1 MMNNVA
7 CKMQQATGV
16 FNLPGYR
23 PTVLSFAF
31 APGGFIG
38 RVLQSNLNVQVTGIT
53 LSARNGGI
61 PVLVKD
67 MRLNTIYADIPLM
80 AGDMGLLAADIPPDH
95 PDATNFIRDKKIR
108 PRAQFDLVTSEG
120 GVLRPHLASLGPHR
134 DRREAHRLKASQ
146 LALALSRVKTG
157 GSMIVLMHKAETWNT
172 LCLLYT
178 FSKFSKL
185 CLFKPEQEHQY
196 KSSFYMIATDIKSQ
210 SKEAQTAVDQWK
222 REWKAATFDTDEKYQ
237 QEIRKNQPD
246 VNQVL
251 EEFGDEWIELSKDVW
266 NKQLEGLR
274 AKSFTQ

>member
-1 MMNNVA
+1 MNNVA
-7 CKMQQATGV
+7 WKMQQATGV
-16 FNLPGYR
+16 FNLPDHR

-38 RVLQSNLNVQVTGIT
+38 RVLQSNHNVQVTGIT
-53 LSARNGGI
+53 LSASDGGI

-67 MRLNTIYADIPLM
+67 KRLETIYADIPLM
-80 AGDMGLLAADIPPDH
+80 TGDMGLLAADIPPDH

-120 GVLRPHLASLGPHR
+120 GVLRPHLASLGSHR
-134 DRREAHRLKASQ
+134 ERREAHRLKASQ

-157 GSMIVLMHKAETWNT
+157 GSMIVLMHKAESWNT
-172 LCLLYT
+172 LCVLYT

-185 CLFKPEQEHQY
+185 RLFKPDQEHQY

-210 SKEAQTAVDQWK
+210 SKEAQAAVEEWK
-222 REWKAATFDTDEKYQ
+222 REWKAATFGTDEQYQ
-237 QEIRKNQPD
+237 EEVRKNALD

-266 NKQLEGLR
+266 NKQLKGLR
-274 AKSFTQ
+274 GKSFTQ